1 MPLNVSTTE
10 WPIVHYTIEGTIDDE
25 AEIQAYIADISDL
38 VARRQPYC
46 SIIDLRRASV
56 PSAALRRRQA
66 DWQRAHDDA
75 LRRYCRGAAFVT
87 TSSLVKGAIIAI
99 GWLQPW
105 PHPVNYFTTV
115 SEARDWAVEQLKQH
129 VKLSG
134 T

>member
-1 MPLNVSTTE
+1 MPLTISTSE

-25 AEIQAYIADISDL
+25 AEIQAYIADISGL
-38 VARRQPYC
+38 LSRRQPYC
-46 SIIDLRRASV
+46 SIIDLRRATV

-66 DWQRAHDDA
+66 DWQQEHDDA

-87 TSSLVKGAIIAI
+87 TSKLVKGAVMAI

-105 PHPVNYFTTV
+105 PHPVDYFTTI
-115 SEARDWAVEQLKQH
+115 SEARDWAAEQLKH
-129 VKLSG
+129 VKPPA

>member
-1 MPLNVSTTE
+1 MTRPRSRHTSLTSVVCFRVDN
-10 WPIVHYTIEGTIDDE
+10 PI
-25 AEIQAYIADISDL
+25 
-38 VARRQPYC
+38 C

-87 TSSLVKGAIIAI
+87 TSALVKGAVIAI

-105 PHPVNYFTTV
+105 PHPVNYFTTI
-115 SEARDWAVEQLKQH
+115 SEAREWAMEELRPPTVGLRGGRNAGLVDDPPQM
-129 VKLSG
+129 G
-134 T
+134 